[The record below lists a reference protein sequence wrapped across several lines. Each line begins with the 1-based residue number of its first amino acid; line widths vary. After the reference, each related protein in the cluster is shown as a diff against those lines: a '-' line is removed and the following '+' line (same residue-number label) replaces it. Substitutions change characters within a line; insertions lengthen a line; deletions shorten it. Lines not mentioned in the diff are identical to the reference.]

1 MKNTPESGTYR
12 EKEKRLAALFIL
24 PSLAVFLVFM
34 FYPLAYTLYLSFF
47 RWNMVAPNMKFVALQ
62 NYIHLLTDPVT
73 LKVVQN
79 TLLYIVI
86 LVLFNFLLPY
96 VLSFINTFLMKRGK
110 HVYKALLFSSS
121 LIALV
126 VGAILF
132 QWIFNP
138 VSGPGRNA
146 GRELWDHPSGMVQ
159 NTRTCY
165 RDHQLGCRIQSI
177 WL

>member
-138 VSGPGRNA
+138 VSGPVAALAESFGITLPA
-146 GRELWDHPSGMVQ
+146 
-159 NTRTCY
+159 
-165 RDHQLGCRIQSI
+165 
-177 WL
+177 

>member
-126 VGAILF
+126 VGRYCF
-132 QWIFNP
+132 
-138 VSGPGRNA
+138 SGSLIQCQGRSQ
-146 GRELWDHPSGMVQ
+146 LWQ
-159 NTRTCY
+159 RA
-165 RDHQLGCRIQSI
+165 LGSHFRHGPKH
-177 WL
+177 LDLLL